1 MNFILS
7 EMTFLRYYMPLII
20 EGNYRGV
27 KSKMYVGKNNKYNN
41 PHIFLDH
48 LERLSKKHN
57 FEILDI
63 QDADKC
69 TGIVFLIE
77 GVGCDR
83 LDRSKTTTVSMTYM
97 TDYSGLYDS
106 YVDKVDHIIFP
117 SRYFA
122 EIYNKK
128 SPKNLYL
135 GSPKYDITLDKNEI
149 NEKYKLTNNKKA
161 LIIYPKTI
169 YKSKVDLD
177 RIYSTLKDLGY
188 DIVVKSRGKDPVNNK
203 DHKGDAYYSDKSWYP
218 HTTMELIE
226 VSDIVINFN
235 STSIKE
241 CVLQRTPL
249 INFNVKPW
257 MPLGELYNYNYCR
270 MCQNNFDDEH
280 FQNTIKDLTSTDL
293 TKSFDL
299 SIQKHLFVGD
309 SSKRILD
316 HLGVL

>member
-83 LDRSKTTTVSMTYM
+83 LDRSRTTTVSMTYM

-169 YKSKVDLD
+169 YKSSVDLD
-177 RIYSTLKDLGY
+177 RIYFILENLGY
-188 DIVVKSRGKDPVNNK
+188 DIVVKSRGKDPVNDK
-203 DHKGDAYYSDKSWYP
+203 KHKGDAYYSDKSWYP

-235 STSIKE
+235 STGVKE
-241 CVLQRTPL
+241 CVLLRTPL

-257 MPLGELYNYNYCR
+257 MPLKELYDYEYC
-270 MCQNNFDDEH
+270 H
-280 FQNTIKDLTSTDL
+280 KFQKDFEDKEFEDVVNDLTSKDLT
-293 TKSFDL
+293 KAFDT
-299 SIQKHLFVGD
+299 SIQEHLFAGD

-316 HLGVL
+316 YLELL